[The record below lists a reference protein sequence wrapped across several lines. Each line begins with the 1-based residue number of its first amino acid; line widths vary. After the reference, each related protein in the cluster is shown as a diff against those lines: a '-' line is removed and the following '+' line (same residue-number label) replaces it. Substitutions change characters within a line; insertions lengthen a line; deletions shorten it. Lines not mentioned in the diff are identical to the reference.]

1 MIMAS
6 MRNWLSGEDDDLA
19 KRGRNDTPQDAPSKS
34 EDDKKKDQEKR
45 VVVVHC
51 KAGKGRSG
59 TMTCSYLISQCGWTA
74 EDALAR
80 FTQRRMRPSF
90 GAGVSIPSQLRWI
103 SYVDRW
109 TKGGKKYVDQ
119 EVEILEVHVWG
130 LRHGVKVG
138 VEGFTDEG
146 KKIKTLHT
154 FSKQERYVV
163 QGDAPGGGGMMDF
176 LGDALSPAGDDEE
189 IYEDADYNDIVG
201 DNDSASSSKSSL
213 PARSLSKLKKDKKES
228 PIRNNS
234 VRKLKSGPRSKTINP
249 ADYANSSTPSS
260 QPNLAAP
267 NASQPSLSKS
277 STFADTSE
285 PGGMAVIFKPS
296 EPIILPT
303 SDVKISLER
312 RNRAPASLGLTMVT
326 ALAHVW
332 FNTFFEGQGPEQDGH
347 PDDNGVFE
355 IEWEKMDGLKGSS
368 RKGTKAADRIS
379 VVWKAAG
386 PKAHK
391 PGVVITEPG
400 EGSPVPQMKPADWKG
415 TDAEDPDQGRRL
427 GLRAEEPGSACVSKA
442 SSVKSQEEVGKDGAG
457 GETDEESLNG
467 VKSYGEDEEE
477 EARGRS
483 GVSSTASNDNSE
495 KRTLSEHDK
504 KVEATKGRT
513 EDPDAVAS
521 GSANRSH
528 EELVHSSH
536 PGAWGSSA
544 NRSSETTSGT
554 AASQPAGNQEEG
566 SGSTFSATEGIT
578 ATKQRASD
586 GTSTST
592 QKEKQEDSRD
602 AAGNEDHSSEDK
614 QRSGDT
620 THLGFVKRGKKLLP
634 MHNKNE
640 EPNVL
645 PAHVQK

>member
-19 KRGRNDTPQDAPSKS
+19 KRGKDTPPKTD
-34 EDDKKKDQEKR
+34 EEKKKDQEKR

-59 TMTCSYLISQCGWTA
+59 TMTCSYLISQCGWKP

-80 FTQRRMRPSF
+80 FTERRMRPKF
-90 GAGVSIPSQLRWI
+90 GAGVSIPSQLRWV

-130 LRHGVKVG
+130 LRHGVKVS
-138 VEGFTDEG
+138 VEGFAEEG
-146 KKIKTLHT
+146 KKTKTFHT
-154 FSKQERYVV
+154 FSKQERHVV

-176 LGDALSPAGDDEE
+176 LGDAWSPAGDDDE
-189 IYEDADYNDIVG
+189 IYEDADYNEIVAG
-201 DNDSASSSKSSL
+201 NIDSGSSS
-213 PARSLSKLKKDKKES
+213 PIRTLSKKRNSKRAS
-228 PIRNNS
+228 PTRNNS

-249 ADYANSSTPSS
+249 ADYASSSNTSS
-260 QPNLAAP
+260 QSNLAAP

-285 PGGMAVIFKPS
+285 PGGMAVIFKPAT
-296 EPIILPT
+296 PIMLST

-312 RNRAPASLGLTMVT
+312 RNRAPASMGLTMVT

-332 FNTFFEGQGPEQDGH
+332 FNTFFEGKGPEKDGH
-347 PDDNGVFE
+347 PDDSGVFE

-379 VVWKAAG
+379 VVWRAAG

-415 TDAEDPDQGRRL
+415 TGAEDPDQGRRL
-427 GLRAEEPGSACVSKA
+427 GLRAEEPASAGVSKA
-442 SSVKSQEEVGKDGAG
+442 SSVKSQEVGGKDGE
-457 GETDEESLNG
+457 ETDEESLNG
-467 VKSYGEDEEE
+467 VQSYDKEEE
-477 EARGRS
+477 ERGRS
-483 GVSSTASNDNSE
+483 GLTA
-495 KRTLSEHDK
+495 HDK

-513 EDPDAVAS
+513 ENPDVAS
-521 GSANRSH
+521 GSVQSH
-528 EELVHSSH
+528 EELVHRSH
-536 PGAWGSSA
+536 PGAWSKEAPESDKAQGDDKVSVSSA
-544 NRSSETTSGT
+544 T
-554 AASQPAGNQEEG
+554 
-566 SGSTFSATEGIT
+566 
-578 ATKQRASD
+578 
-586 GTSTST
+586 
-592 QKEKQEDSRD
+592 QEDSKD
-602 AAGNEDHSSEDK
+602 GDGTETKHT
-614 QRSGDT
+614 GDT

-634 MHNKNE
+634 MHNNDE
-640 EPNVL
+640 GSPEGGDPRVL